1 LVFFISVYFYF
12 LIFNFSLHLS
22 SVNQTKSNSGS
33 RRGFWFLFVTQ
44 FQGAFSDNALKNLVV
59 FMFLGL
65 NLSLAEKHE
74 VAEKANA
81 LFSLPFILFSF
92 YGGFMADR
100 FSKRTVTIA
109 VKIFEI
115 IVMSFVCAA
124 LAWQNRQILLAGIF
138 CMGVHSAFFGPSKYG
153 LLPELLTE
161 KKLSWGNGW
170 IEFGTY
176 TAIILG
182 GVAAAL
188 MHSYFSAHPA
198 WSGIIL
204 ITLALVGLGAS
215 LGISRVPAADP
226 ALKFQDDLLGQIIGR
241 LRSVGRDRSLS
252 LAFLGNT
259 YFNFL
264 GALLLLNIF
273 FYATYVLH
281 VGDLQ
286 ISYLSIALALGIG
299 FGSVAAG
306 YASGGKIEHG
316 LIPYGA
322 FGLSII
328 SAVLAV
334 PGWSLHAALAWLALL
349 GFTGGFFIVP
359 VSAILQYRPEP
370 SKKGEVLAAANW
382 LSFVG
387 SFIASAVYYVL
398 TGIFNLSPLEVF
410 LFGGIL
416 TFVGAILVLVLSPDS
431 LCRAFLWLMTH
442 TLYRLRVEGLENL
455 PRHGGALLISNHVSF
470 VDWLLLMAA
479 ADRPVRFL
487 MGKDYYDK
495 FWVRPFASVPRVIP
509 IPPEIRPRE
518 VIQALHDCGRAIL
531 NGDVVCIFAE
541 GALTRT
547 GQMRPFHRGFEHVM
561 KGTVAGSPGGS
572 PPPVIVP
579 AALIGLWGS
588 IFSFEGGKVLWKRPR
603 QFPRLITVRFGNPL
617 PPTAT
622 PNEVQSV
629 VERLMQ

>member
-1 LVFFISVYFYF
+1 M
-12 LIFNFSLHLS
+12 
-22 SVNQTKSNSGS
+22 NQTKSNPGS
-33 RRGFWFLFVTQ
+33 SRGFWFLFLTQ
-44 FQGAFSDNALKNLVV
+44 FQGAFSDNVLKNLVI

-74 VAEKANA
+74 AAEKTNA
-81 LFSLPFILFSF
+81 LFSLPFILFSLS
-92 YGGFMADR
+92 GGFLADR

-115 IVMSFVCAA
+115 FVMSFVCAG
-124 LAWQNRQILLAGIF
+124 LVGQNRQILLAGIF

-153 LLPELLTE
+153 LLPELLSE

-188 MHSYFSAHPA
+188 MHRFFSASPA

-204 ITLALVGLGAS
+204 ITLAIAGLGAS
-215 LGISRVPAADP
+215 LGITRVPAADP
-226 ALKFQDDLLGQIIGR
+226 TRKFQDNLLGQIVGQ
-241 LRSVGRDRSLS
+241 LRSVGKDRSLA

-259 YFNFL
+259 YFSFL
-264 GALLLLNIF
+264 GALLLLNLF
-273 FYATYVLH
+273 FYGVYVLH
-281 VGDLQ
+281 VGDVQ
-286 ISYLSIALALGIG
+286 ISYLQIALALGIG

-322 FGLSII
+322 FGLSLVSIM
-328 SAVLAV
+328 LAF
-334 PGWSLHAALAWLALL
+334 PGWSLNAALAWLALL

-359 VSAILQYRPEP
+359 VSAILQHHPAA

-387 SFIASAVYYVL
+387 SFLASGVYYVL
-398 TGIFNLSPLEVF
+398 TGVFTLSPLEVF
-410 LFGGIL
+410 LFGGVL
-416 TFVGAILVLVLSPDS
+416 TFIGAVLVLILSPDS
-431 LCRAFLWLMTH
+431 LTRAILWFVTH

-455 PRHGGALLISNHVSF
+455 PRRGGVLLISNHVSF

-487 MGKDYYDK
+487 MGKEYYDK
-495 FWVRPFASVPRVIP
+495 FWVRPFASIPRVIP

-518 VIQALHDCGRAIL
+518 VIQALRDCGRAIL

-561 KGTVAGSPGGS
+561 KGALAGSPAGS

-603 QFPRLITVRFGNPL
+603 QFPRLITIRFGHPL
-617 PPTAT
+617 PPTAA
-622 PNEVQSV
+622 PDEVHAA
-629 VERLMQ
+629 VERLMP